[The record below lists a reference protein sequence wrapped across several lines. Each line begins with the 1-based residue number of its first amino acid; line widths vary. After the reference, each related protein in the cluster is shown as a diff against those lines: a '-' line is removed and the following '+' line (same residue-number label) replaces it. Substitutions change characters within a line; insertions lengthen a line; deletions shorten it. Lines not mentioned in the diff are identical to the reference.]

1 MNHSASGAIKKIGA
15 KITSLPVTDRALMLE
30 QSLDHLPVGVTVY
43 DENFELLAWNKTVV
57 EILRTPPDV
66 FRKGMPVRE
75 LVHHMAVTG
84 FYGEGDSEQLTNH
97 RLRQM
102 GEGALTWE
110 EKLKDGRILEFRGS
124 RPPDGGYVYITQDVT
139 AQRQA
144 ESATKELATIIS
156 SSDASILSLSPDGVI
171 TSWNAGAEH
180 LYGYTAEEAIGQ
192 PFRQLSGSQAEIDAQ
207 NSIWQR
213 VVHGETIKQEA
224 TRRTHKD
231 GRSFYISLTM
241 SPILNDDGEVVGVS
255 GIAHDVTERLEAEQ
269 ALAKQRDE
277 LESLN
282 RQKNRLF
289 SIIAHDLRTPF
300 NSLLGFSEILSEN
313 AADLAPADVSEYA
326 RMMHQS
332 AAQANALLENLLDWS
347 RLQMGGL
354 QSEPRP
360 FDVAVAIEK
369 ALSFNA
375 AGAAAKNIM
384 TERLESPLLTVL
396 ADPQMVETVLR
407 NLIGNA
413 VKFTERDG
421 IVSIE
426 AHREG
431 GEVIVTI
438 RDNGIG
444 MPPERLAHLFEFET
458 GASTDGTDGE
468 KGTGLGLQLCK
479 ELIDLQGGSLSVES
493 TLGQGSTFRFTLPSA
508 I

>member
-1 MNHSASGAIKKIGA
+1 
-15 KITSLPVTDRALMLE
+15 
-30 QSLDHLPVGVTVY
+30 
-43 DENFELLAWNKTVV
+43 
-57 EILRTPPDV
+57 
-66 FRKGMPVRE
+66 
-75 LVHHMAVTG
+75 
-84 FYGEGDSEQLTNH
+84 
-97 RLRQM
+97 
-102 GEGALTWE
+102 
-110 EKLKDGRILEFRGS
+110 
-124 RPPDGGYVYITQDVT
+124 
-139 AQRQA
+139 
-144 ESATKELATIIS
+144 
-156 SSDASILSLSPDGVI
+156 
-171 TSWNAGAEH
+171 
-180 LYGYTAEEAIGQ
+180 
-192 PFRQLSGSQAEIDAQ
+192 
-207 NSIWQR
+207 
-213 VVHGETIKQEA
+213 
-224 TRRTHKD
+224 
-231 GRSFYISLTM
+231 
-241 SPILNDDGEVVGVS
+241 
-255 GIAHDVTERLEAEQ
+255 
-269 ALAKQRDE
+269 
-277 LESLN
+277 
-282 RQKNRLF
+282 
-289 SIIAHDLRTPF
+289 
-300 NSLLGFSEILSEN
+300 
-313 AADLAPADVSEYA
+313 LAPADVSEYA

-458 GASTDGTDGE
+458 GASTAGTDGE

>member
-1 MNHSASGAIKKIGA
+1 MNHSTGGPIEKVAA
-15 KITSLPVTDRALMLE
+15 KLPAAPATDRALMLE
-30 QSLDHLPVGVTVY
+30 QSLDHLPVGVAVY
-43 DENFELLAWNKTVV
+43 DENFELSAWNKTVV
-57 EILRTPPDV
+57 EMMRTPPGT
-66 FRKGMPVRE
+66 FREGMPIRE
-75 LVHHMAVTG
+75 LVHHMAAEG
-84 FYGEGDSEQLTNH
+84 FYGKGESQDLTSR

-102 GEGALTWE
+102 AEGALTRAHE
-110 EKLKDGRILEFRGS
+110 LKDGRVLEIRGA
-124 RPPDGGYVYITQDVT
+124 RAPEGGYVYVVQDIT

-144 ESATKELATIIS
+144 ESATKELATIVS
-156 SSDASILSLSPDGVI
+156 SSEASILSLSPDGII

-192 PFRQLSGSQAEIDAQ
+192 PFYLLSGNPSQADAQ
-207 NSIWQR
+207 NSIWRR
-213 VVHGETIKQEA
+213 VVRGETIKQE
-224 TRRTHKD
+224 TTQRTHKD
-231 GRSFYISLTM
+231 GHSFFISLTM
-241 SPILNDDGEVVGVS
+241 SPILGDDGEIVGVS
-255 GIAHDVTERLEAEQ
+255 GIAHDVTERLESET

-282 RQKNRLF
+282 KQKNRLF
-289 SIIAHDLRTPF
+289 SIIAHDLRSPF

-313 AADLAPADVSEYA
+313 AADLAPEDVSEYA

-354 QSEPRP
+354 QSDPRP
-360 FDVAVAIEK
+360 LDVAVAIEK
-369 ALSFNA
+369 ALAFNTA
-375 AGAAAKNIM
+375 AAAAKNIM
-384 TERLESPLLTVL
+384 IGRLESSLLTVL

-421 IVSIE
+421 TVSIE
-426 AHREG
+426 AQRED
-431 GEVIVTI
+431 GEVVINI

-444 MPPERLAHLFEFET
+444 ISPERLTHLFEFET
-458 GASTDGTDGE
+458 GSSTTGTDGE

-479 ELIDLQGGSLSVES
+479 ELVELQGGELNVES
-493 TLGQGSTFRFTLPSA
+493 ALGQGSTFRITLPSA